1 MLAYRDGM
9 PIPQGYRLESSTNP
23 LVYGGLVVT
32 FAPYLAGLIAA
43 ASSGFSEGTSWL
55 ALPVAGPFIAMG
67 GRNVDCNV
75 ANLAYTGTGSDESL
89 NDREAKCRKE
99 VVHELQTVALLTLD
113 GLLQTTGA
121 ILTIA
126 GLFSPTE
133 SLLRNDV
140 YPLNAK
146 LDFGAGYYR
155 GQTRFTATLRF

>member
-1 MLAYRDGM
+1 M
-9 PIPQGYRLESSTNP
+9 PQGYRLESRTNP

-32 FAPYLAGLIAA
+32 LAPYLTGLIAA
-43 ASSGFSEGTSWL
+43 ASAGFSEGTSWL

-67 GRNVDCNV
+67 GRDVNCNV

-89 NDREAKCRKE
+89 NEREAKCRQE

-126 GLFSPTE
+126 GLFSPKE

-140 YPLNAK
+140 YPLNGK
-146 LDFGAGYYR
+146 LNFGAGYYR
-155 GQTRFTATLRF
+155 GQARFTASLTF